1 MVASELV
8 GGLMTYVRS
17 YRDLMVWQKSIDLT
31 VRTYEL
37 TRRFPAE
44 ERYGLTS
51 QMRRAAASVPANIAE
66 GRERRTTGEF
76 LQFLGIARG
85 SLAEIETF
93 LTLSERLGLCQSETS
108 DSLLG
113 DCAEI
118 NRMLEGLM
126 RSLSKGKG
134 KGGGDGRGDS
144 RGKGRG

>member
-1 MVASELV
+1 
-8 GGLMTYVRS
+8 
-17 YRDLMVWQKSIDLT
+17 MVWQKSIDLT

-113 DCAEI
+113 ECAEI

-126 RSLSKGKG
+126 RSLSKG
-134 KGGGDGRGDS
+134 GGNGG
-144 RGKGRG
+144 GKGRAKGRGTAGGTAGDRG